1 MKNYN
6 FLILFFLISFS
17 ALAQIKGV
25 VKDSID
31 GKPIPYVTISVEN
44 ENFGTTSEENGE
56 FKIHVSDKSKK
67 LIFSAL
73 GFERKTV
80 AVSDVSEVRLK
91 PAAFQLDE
99 IVISKRF
106 ESRQKEIGDSEN
118 AILETFDKA
127 PRIDIKFFP
136 YLPAY
141 NKTRFLKQ
149 VVLVTDSK
157 INSATFK
164 IHFYSVD
171 ANGYPGEE
179 LLEKDFIV
187 SVGKGVSRTKFNVMN
202 FNLKMPKDGLFVG
215 FEKLMIEKNAI
226 EKTVMNYN
234 TNEALTTSIYYP
246 FMLYNNVKRDFQ
258 FSFIGGKWIRKT
270 NQNQDNPS
278 DKIKI
283 YEPAITIILTN

>member
-1 MKNYN
+1 MKNSM
-6 FLILFFLISFS
+6 FFSLIFFISFS

-44 ENFGTTSEENGE
+44 ENFGTTSEENGQ
-56 FKIHVSDKSKK
+56 FKIHISDKSKK
-67 LIFSAL
+67 LVFSAL

-80 AVSDVSEVRLK
+80 SISNASEVRLK
-91 PAAFQLDE
+91 PTALQLDE
-99 IVISKRF
+99 VVISKRF
-106 ESRQKEIGDSEN
+106 ETRQKEIGEPEN

-136 YLPAY
+136 YDPSY
-141 NKTRFLKQ
+141 KKTRFLKQ

-157 INSATFK
+157 INNATFK
-164 IHFYSVD
+164 IHFYNVD
-171 ANGYPGEE
+171 ANGFPGEE
-179 LLEKDFIV
+179 LLDKDFIV
-187 SVGKGVSRTKFNVMN
+187 AVDKGVSKTRFNVSK
-202 FNLKMPKDGLFVG
+202 FNLKMPKEGLFVG
-215 FEKLMIEKNAI
+215 FEKLLIDKNSV

-234 TNEALTTSIYYP
+234 TNEALPVTIYYP

-258 FSFIGGKWIRKT
+258 FAFIGGKWIRKS
-270 NQNQDNPS
+270 NPDQNNPT
-278 DKIKI
+278 DKIST

>member
-1 MKNYN
+1 MKNS
-6 FLILFFLISFS
+6 FFFGLLFFVGFS
-17 ALAQIKGV
+17 ALAQIRGV

-31 GKPIPYVTISVEN
+31 GKPVPYVTISVEN

-67 LIFSAL
+67 LVFSAL

-80 AVSDVSEVRLK
+80 SISDVSEVRLK
-91 PAAFQLDE
+91 PTALQLDE
-99 IVISKRF
+99 VVISKRF
-106 ESRQKEIGDSEN
+106 ETQKKEIGEPEN

-136 YLPAY
+136 YDPSY
-141 NKTRFLKQ
+141 KKTRYLKQ

-157 INSATFK
+157 INDATFK

-187 SVGKGVSRTKFNVMN
+187 AVDKGVSKTKFNVSK
-202 FNLKMPKDGLFVG
+202 FNLIMPKTGLFVG
-215 FEKLMIEKNAI
+215 FEKLLIDKNSVEKM
-226 EKTVMNYN
+226 VMNYN
-234 TNEALTTSIYYP
+234 TNEALPVTTYYP
-246 FMLYNNVKRDFQ
+246 FMLYNNVKRNFQ
-258 FSFIGGKWIRKT
+258 FVFIGGKWIRKS
-270 NQNQDNPS
+270 NPDQNNPA
-278 DKIKI
+278 DKIRI